1 MSKTNSNATVD
12 KLKTDKQIVVS
23 LKKKEE
29 LNIGSS
35 VLTMSESDYPY
46 FRVMGFYVL
55 LGGIFGGVAL
65 DLSIPHSQLE
75 ISKSN

>member
-65 DLSIPHSQLE
+65 DLSMVI
-75 ISKSN
+75 ISLIT